1 MTFIW
6 MHRCTQEV
14 LPASKQ
20 HHREAD
26 FKEMDMDTHC
36 LGWTANGGCL
46 QWIMNMTPEVPE
58 PSKPVL
64 KMQVVFLTVE
74 EIIVILSIELIKD
87 S

>member
-1 MTFIW
+1 
-6 MHRCTQEV
+6 
-14 LPASKQ
+14 
-20 HHREAD
+20 
-26 FKEMDMDTHC
+26 
-36 LGWTANGGCL
+36 
-46 QWIMNMTPEVPE
+46 MTPEVPE

>member
-1 MTFIW
+1 MIW

-26 FKEMDMDTHC
+26 FKEMDMHTCC

-46 QWIMNMTPEVPE
+46 QWIMDMTPEVPE

-64 KMQVVFLTVE
+64 KMKVVFLTVE
-74 EIIVILSIELIKD
+74 EITEILSIELIKD